1 MFIFVALRVFSFYT
15 CHNWFAFASSFLT
28 GSERVK
34 ETKSVGGT
42 FTESQNINKSL
53 LTLGEFVMTWFH
65 ILPADGFSAKSDE
78 KNQLFYCGFNIS
90 TIRSTLVNMDLC

>member
-15 CHNWFAFASSFLT
+15 CQLICVSSSFLT

-42 FTESQNINKSL
+42 LTESQNINKSL
-53 LTLGEFVMTWFH
+53 LTLGEFVMT
-65 ILPADGFSAKSDE
+65 
-78 KNQLFYCGFNIS
+78 
-90 TIRSTLVNMDLC
+90 